1 MSGALP
7 NTFFNLTLR
16 RDIIKYY
23 FAELSQKELKVVK
36 KKDIEIV
43 AAGHTCLDLI
53 PAFTIEGKVDKM
65 TDVLVPGKMINMG
78 NCVVVGGG
86 PVTNAGVSIRRLGV
100 KTELIGKIGNDD
112 FGKEILNWY
121 EEHEGHFKGIKM
133 VDGESTSYTIAI
145 CIPGI
150 DRFYLHH
157 CGAND
162 TFGYDDMDF
171 DLVQRSKL
179 MLFGYPPWMKKIYEN
194 TGRELTKILKKT
206 KELRTTTAL
215 DLSLPDVNSYA
226 GQVNWKAILTD
237 WVPLSD
243 IMVPSAE
250 EIFYFLYK
258 ERFLEKKAKLGPKE
272 SVLDH
277 MTVKDISTL
286 GKDLIKMGAGV
297 AMVKCGHRGLYIR
310 TADKDRLKKL
320 GAACCKDLDNWA
332 NRELWFPVY
341 QEEKFVGALGSG
353 DSAIAGFLSAFV
365 RQHTIES
372 CLRYANA
379 AGSMNVTVPDGL
391 TWNKGFDDLTKRIK
405 ASWKTKELKIDEK
418 GWKKER
424 EFWVGPDNRGKWE
437 S

>member
-1 MSGALP
+1 ME
-7 NTFFNLTLR
+7 N
-16 RDIIKYY
+16 
-23 FAELSQKELKVVK
+23 

-78 NCVVVGGG
+78 ECVVVGGG

-171 DLVQRSKL
+171 DLVKRSKL
-179 MLFGYPPWMKKIYEN
+179 MLFGYPPWMRKLYEN
-194 TGRELTKILKKT
+194 TGKELTKILKKS
-206 KELRTTTAL
+206 KELGATTAL
-215 DLSLPDVNSYA
+215 DLSLPDANSYA
-226 GQVNWKAILTD
+226 GQVDWKAILKD
-237 WVPLSD
+237 WIPLSD

-250 EIFYFLYK
+250 EIFYFLHK
-258 ERFLEKKAKLGPKE
+258 EKFLEKKANLGPKD

-277 MTVKDISTL
+277 LTVEEISDV
-286 GKDLIKMGAGV
+286 GSDLIKMGSAM
-297 AMVKCGHRGLYIR
+297 AMVKCGHRGLYIQ
-310 TADKDRLKKL
+310 TAGKARLKDL
-320 GAACCKDLDNWA
+320 GAAGCADLDNWA

-365 RQHTIES
+365 WGHTIES

-391 TWNKGFDDLTKRIK
+391 TWNKGFDDLTKRIE
-405 ASWKTKELKIDEK
+405 SGWKTKDLEINED
-418 GWKKER
+418 GWKKNR
-424 EFWVGPDNRGKWE
+424 GFWVGPHNSGKWE
-437 S
+437 E

>member
-1 MSGALP
+1 M
-7 NTFFNLTLR
+7 
-16 RDIIKYY
+16 
-23 FAELSQKELKVVK
+23 EK
-36 KKDIEIV
+36 KKDLEIV

-53 PAFTIEGKVDKM
+53 PAFTIEEEVEKM

-78 NCVVVGGG
+78 ECVIAGGG

-100 KTELIGKIGNDD
+100 KTELIGKVGNDD
-112 FGKEILNWY
+112 FGRLVLDWY
-121 EEHEGHFKGIKM
+121 EKNEGHFKGIKM
-133 VDGESTSYTIAI
+133 VEGESTSYTIAI

-171 DLVQRSKL
+171 DLVERAKL
-179 MLFGYPPWMKKIYEN
+179 MLFGYPPWMRKIYEN
-194 TGRELTKILKKT
+194 TGAELTKILKKT
-206 KELRTTTAL
+206 KELGTTTAL
-215 DLSLPDVNSYA
+215 DLSLPDVDSYA
-226 GQVNWKAILTD
+226 GQVDWKAILTD

-250 EIFYFLYK
+250 ELFYFLYK
-258 ERFLEKKAKLGPKE
+258 DKFLEKRDKLGHKE
-272 SVLDH
+272 TILDQ
-277 MTVKDISTL
+277 MTVKEISTM
-286 GKDLIKMGAGV
+286 GRDLIRMGAAI
-297 AMVKCGHRGLYIR
+297 AMIKCGSRGLYIY
-310 TADKDRLKKL
+310 TAGQERLKKM
-320 GAACCKDLDNWA
+320 GAAGCADLENWA

-365 RQHTIES
+365 WGHSIES

-391 TWNKGFDDLTKRIK
+391 SWNKGFDDLTRRIK
-405 ASWKTKELKIDEK
+405 AGWKTKEMKINEP

>member
-1 MSGALP
+1 MKS
-7 NTFFNLTLR
+7 
-16 RDIIKYY
+16 
-23 FAELSQKELKVVK
+23 

-100 KTELIGKIGNDD
+100 KTELIGKIGDDD
-112 FGKEILNWY
+112 FGKQILQWY
-121 EEHEGHFKGIKM
+121 EEHEGHFKGIHM
-133 VDGESTSYTIAI
+133 VKGESTSYTIAI

-171 DLVQRSKL
+171 DLVARSKL
-179 MLFGYPPWMKKIYEN
+179 MLFGYPPWMRKIYDN
-194 TGRELTKILKKT
+194 TGKELTKILKKT
-206 KELRTTTAL
+206 KELGTTTVL

-258 ERFLEKKAKLGPKE
+258 EKFLEKKAKLGPKE

-277 MTVKDISTL
+277 MTVKEISGL
-286 GKDLIKMGAGV
+286 GKDLIKMGTPI

-310 TADKDRLKKL
+310 TGDKDQLKKL
-320 GAACCKDLDNWA
+320 GAAGCMDLDNWA

-341 QEEKFVGALGSG
+341 HEDKFVGALGSG

-365 RQHTIES
+365 RGLSIET

-391 TWNKGFDDLTKRIK
+391 SWNKGFEDLTKRIK
-405 ASWKTKELKIDEK
+405 AGWKTKDLQIDEK

-424 EFWVGPDNRGKWE
+424 EFWVGPDNHGKWE

>member
-1 MSGALP
+1 LTSGYFKVL
-7 NTFFNLTLR
+7 FRILIFN
-16 RDIIKYY
+16 
-23 FAELSQKELKVVK
+23 KELKEVAK

-43 AAGHTCLDLI
+43 SAGHTCLDLI

-78 NCVVVGGG
+78 KCVVVGGG

-100 KTELIGKIGNDD
+100 KTELIGKVGDDD
-112 FGKEILNWY
+112 FGKEVIYWY
-121 EEHEGHFKGIKM
+121 DKHEGHFKGIHMAK
-133 VDGESTSYTIAI
+133 GESTSYTIAI

-171 DLVQRSKL
+171 DLVERSKL
-179 MLFGYPPWMKKIYEN
+179 MLFGYPPWMRKLYEN
-194 TGRELTKILKKT
+194 TGAELTKILKKT
-206 KELRTTTAL
+206 KELGTTTVL
-215 DLSLPDVNSYA
+215 DLSLPDVDSYA
-226 GQVNWKAILTD
+226 GQRNWKAILKD

-258 ERFLEKKAKLGPKE
+258 EKFLEKKAKLGPKE

-277 MTVKDISTL
+277 MTVKEISTI
-286 GKDLIKMGAGV
+286 GDDLLKMGSAIS
-297 AMVKCGHRGLYIR
+297 MVKCGNRGLYIR
-310 TADKDRLKKL
+310 TAGQDRLKKL
-320 GAACCKDLDNWA
+320 GAAQCADLDNWE

-353 DSAIAGFLSAFV
+353 DSAIAGFLAAFV
-365 RQHTIES
+365 WGHTIES

-391 TWNKGFDDLTKRIK
+391 TWNKGFDDLTRRIK
-405 ASWKTKELKIDEK
+405 AGWKTKDMKINEA

-424 EFWVGPDNRGKWE
+424 ELWVGPANKGKWE

>member
-1 MSGALP
+1 M
-7 NTFFNLTLR
+7 
-16 RDIIKYY
+16 
-23 FAELSQKELKVVK
+23 EK
-36 KKDIEIV
+36 KKDLEIV

-53 PAFTIEGKVDKM
+53 PAFTIEGEVEKM

-78 NCVVVGGG
+78 ECVIAGGG

-100 KTELIGKIGNDD
+100 KTELIGKVGNDD
-112 FGKEILNWY
+112 FGRLVLDWY
-121 EEHEGHFKGIKM
+121 EKNEGHFKGIKM

-171 DLVQRSKL
+171 NLVGRAKL
-179 MLFGYPPWMKKIYEN
+179 MLFGYPPWMRKIYEN
-194 TGRELTKILKKT
+194 TGAELTKILKKT
-206 KELRTTTAL
+206 KELGTTTAL
-215 DLSLPDVNSYA
+215 DLSLPDVDSYA
-226 GQVNWKAILTD
+226 GQVDWKAILTD

-250 EIFYFLYK
+250 ELFYFLYK
-258 ERFLEKKAKLGPKE
+258 DKFLEKRDKLGHKE
-272 SVLDH
+272 TVLDQ
-277 MTVKDISTL
+277 MTVKEISTM
-286 GKDLIKMGAGV
+286 GRDLIRMGAAI
-297 AMVKCGHRGLYIR
+297 AMIKCGSRGLYIY
-310 TADKDRLKKL
+310 TAGQERLKKM
-320 GAACCKDLDNWA
+320 GAAGCADLENWA

-365 RQHTIES
+365 WGHSIES

-379 AGSMNVTVPDGL
+379 VGSMNVTVPDGL
-391 TWNKGFDDLTKRIK
+391 SWNKGFDDLTRRIK
-405 ASWKTKELKIDEK
+405 AGWKTKEMKINEP

>member
-1 MSGALP
+1 ME
-7 NTFFNLTLR
+7 T
-16 RDIIKYY
+16 
-23 FAELSQKELKVVK
+23 E
-36 KKDIEIV
+36 KDIEIV

-86 PVTNAGVSIRRLGV
+86 PVTNAGVSIRRLGI
-100 KTELIGKIGNDD
+100 KTELIGKVGDDD
-112 FGKEILNWY
+112 FGKQIIRWY
-121 EEHEGHFKGIKM
+121 EEHEGHFKGIHM
-133 VDGESTSYTIAI
+133 VKGESTSYTIAI

-162 TFGYDDMDF
+162 TFCYDDMDF
-171 DLVQRSKL
+171 DLVGRSKL
-179 MLFGYPPWMKKIYEN
+179 MLFGYPPWMKKIYDN
-194 TGRELTKILKKT
+194 TGAELTKILKKT
-206 KELRTTTAL
+206 KELGTTTVL
-215 DLSLPDVNSYA
+215 DLSLPDVNSPA
-226 GQVNWKAILTD
+226 GQADWKAILTD
-237 WVPLSD
+237 WIPLSD

-258 ERFLEKKAKLGPKE
+258 EKFLEKKAKLGPKE

-277 MTVKDISTL
+277 MTVKEISDL
-286 GKDLIKMGAGV
+286 GKDMIKMGTPI
-297 AMVKCGHRGLYIR
+297 AMVKCGCRGLYVR
-310 TADKDRLKKL
+310 TGDKDQLKKL
-320 GAACCKDLDNWA
+320 GAAGCKDLDNWA

-365 RQHTIES
+365 REHTVES

-391 TWNKGFDDLTKRIK
+391 TWNKGFDDLTRRIK
-405 ASWKTKELKIDEK
+405 AGWKTKDMKIDEA

-424 EFWVGPDNRGKWE
+424 EFWVGPDNKGKWE

>member
-1 MSGALP
+1 M
-7 NTFFNLTLR
+7 
-16 RDIIKYY
+16 
-23 FAELSQKELKVVK
+23 EK
-36 KKDIEIV
+36 KKNLEIV

-53 PAFTIEGKVDKM
+53 PAFTIEGEVEKM

-78 NCVVVGGG
+78 ECVIAGGG

-100 KTELIGKIGNDD
+100 KTELIGKVGNDD
-112 FGKEILNWY
+112 FGRLVLDWY
-121 EEHEGHFKGIKM
+121 EKNEGHFKGIKM

-171 DLVQRSKL
+171 NLVGRAKL
-179 MLFGYPPWMKKIYEN
+179 MLFGYPPWMRKIYEN
-194 TGRELTKILKKT
+194 TGAELTKILKKT
-206 KELRTTTAL
+206 KELGTTTAL
-215 DLSLPDVNSYA
+215 DLSLPDVDSYA
-226 GQVNWKAILTD
+226 GQVDWKAILTD

-250 EIFYFLYK
+250 ELFYFLYK
-258 ERFLEKKAKLGPKE
+258 DKFLEKRDKLGHKE
-272 SVLDH
+272 TILDQ
-277 MTVKDISTL
+277 MTVKEISTM
-286 GKDLIKMGAGV
+286 GRDLIRMGAAI
-297 AMVKCGHRGLYIR
+297 AMIKCGSRGLYIY
-310 TADKDRLKKL
+310 TAGQERLKKM
-320 GAACCKDLDNWA
+320 GAAGCADLENWA

-365 RQHTIES
+365 WGHSIES

-391 TWNKGFDDLTKRIK
+391 SWNKGFDDLTRRIK
-405 ASWKTKELKIDEK
+405 AGWKTKEMKINEP

>member
-1 MSGALP
+1 MIPKAV
-7 NTFFNLTLR
+7 NT
-16 RDIIKYY
+16 
-23 FAELSQKELKVVK
+23 
-36 KKDIEIV
+36 KDVEIV

-53 PAFTIEGKVDKM
+53 PAFRIDGTVDNL
-65 TDVLVPGKMINMG
+65 TDVLVPGKMIDMG
-78 NCVVVGGG
+78 DCVVVAGG

-100 KTELIGKIGNDD
+100 KTELIGKVGNDD
-112 FGKEILNWY
+112 FGKEVLNWY
-121 EEHEGHFKGIKM
+121 EEHEGHFTGIKM
-133 VDGESTSYTIAI
+133 VEGESTSYTIAI

-171 DLVQRSKL
+171 DLVRRSKL
-179 MLFGYPPWMKKIYEN
+179 MLFGYPPWMKKLYED
-194 TGRELTKILKKT
+194 TGWELTRILKKT
-206 KELRTTTAL
+206 KDLGTTTAL
-215 DLSLPDVNSYA
+215 DLSLPDVDGYA
-226 GQVNWKAILTD
+226 GQVDWKAILEH

-243 IMVPSAE
+243 IMAPSAE
-250 EIFYFLYK
+250 EVFYFLYR
-258 ERFLEKKAKLGPKE
+258 ERFLAKKGNLGPKE

-277 MTVKDISTL
+277 LTVKEISEV
-286 GKDLIKMGAGV
+286 GNDLIKMGAAI
-297 AMVKCGHRGLYIR
+297 AMVKCGNRGLYIR
-310 TADKDRLKKL
+310 TAGKNRLSKM
-320 GAACCKDLDNWA
+320 GAAECFDPDNWA

-365 RQHTIES
+365 WHHTIES

-391 TWNKGFDDLTKRIK
+391 TWNKGFDDLTRRIR
-405 ASWKTKELKIDEK
+405 AGWKTKELKIDEA
-418 GWKKER
+418 GWKHER
-424 EFWVGPDNRGKWE
+424 GFWVGPANSGKWE

>member
-1 MSGALP
+1 MD
-7 NTFFNLTLR
+7 N
-16 RDIIKYY
+16 
-23 FAELSQKELKVVK
+23 

-53 PAFTIEGKVDKM
+53 PAFTIDGKVDKM

-78 NCVVVGGG
+78 ECVVVGGG

-100 KTELIGKIGNDD
+100 KTELIGKIGDDD

-133 VDGESTSYTIAI
+133 VEGESTSYTIAI

-171 DLVQRSKL
+171 DLVKNSKL
-179 MLFGYPPWMKKIYEN
+179 MLFGYPPWMRKLYEN
-194 TGRELTKILKKT
+194 KGIELTKILKKT
-206 KELRTTTAL
+206 KELGTTTAL
-215 DLSLPDVNSYA
+215 DLSLPDVDSYA
-226 GQVNWKAILTD
+226 GQVDWKAILTD

-250 EIFYFLYK
+250 EIFYFLHK
-258 ERFLEKKAKLGPKE
+258 DEFLEKKAKLGPKD

-277 MTVKDISTL
+277 MTVKEISDV
-286 GKDLIKMGAGV
+286 GSELIKMGTAI
-297 AMVKCGHRGLYIR
+297 AMVKCGHRGLYIQ
-310 TADKDRLKKL
+310 TAGKERLKEL
-320 GAACCKDLDNWA
+320 GAAQCADLDNWA
-332 NRELWFPVY
+332 YRELWFPVY
-341 QEEKFVGALGSG
+341 EEEKFVGALGSG

-365 RQHTIES
+365 WNHTIES

-391 TWNKGFDDLTKRIK
+391 TWNKGFNDLTKRIE
-405 ASWKTKELKIDEK
+405 AGWKTKDLNIDED
-418 GWKKER
+418 GWEKNHG
-424 EFWVGPDNRGKWE
+424 FWAGSYNKGKWE
-437 S
+437 A

>member
-1 MSGALP
+1 ME
-7 NTFFNLTLR
+7 N
-16 RDIIKYY
+16 
-23 FAELSQKELKVVK
+23 

-53 PAFTIEGKVDKM
+53 PAFTIEGTVDKM

-78 NCVVVGGG
+78 KCVVVGGG

-100 KTELIGKIGNDD
+100 KTELIGKIGDDD
-112 FGKEILNWY
+112 FGKQILRWY
-121 EEHEGHFKGIKM
+121 EEKEGHFKGIKM
-133 VDGESTSYTIAI
+133 VKGESTSYTIAI

-171 DLVQRSKL
+171 DIVRRSKL
-179 MLFGYPPWMKKIYEN
+179 MLFGYPPWMSKLYANK
-194 TGRELTKILKKT
+194 GAELTKILEKT
-206 KELRTTTAL
+206 KELNTTTVL
-215 DLSLPDVNSYA
+215 DLSLPDVDGYA
-226 GQVNWKAILTD
+226 DSIDWFAIVENWI
-237 WVPLSD
+237 PLSD

-258 ERFLEKKAKLGPKE
+258 DRFLEKKANLGPRE
-272 SVLDH
+272 TVLDN
-277 MTVKDISTL
+277 MTVKEISDI
-286 GKDLIKMGAGV
+286 GKSLLEMGSAI
-297 AMVKCGHRGLYIR
+297 AMVKCGNRGLYVR
-310 TADKDRLKKL
+310 TADAERLRKL
-320 GAACCKDLDNWA
+320 GSAGCSDLDNWA

-341 QEEKFVGALGSG
+341 EEEKFVGALGSG

-365 RQHTIES
+365 WNHSVES

-391 TWNKGFDDLTKRIK
+391 TWNKGFDDLTRRIQ
-405 ASWKTKELKIDEK
+405 AGWKTKEMQINES
-418 GWKKER
+418 GWKYENS
-424 EFWVGPDNRGKWE
+424 FWVGPDNSGKWE

>member
-1 MSGALP
+1 MK
-7 NTFFNLTLR
+7 NT
-16 RDIIKYY
+16 
-23 FAELSQKELKVVK
+23 
-36 KKDIEIV
+36 KDIEIV

-78 NCVVVGGG
+78 KCVVVGGG

-100 KTELIGKIGNDD
+100 KTELIGKIGDDD
-112 FGKEILNWY
+112 FGKQILQWY

-133 VDGESTSYTIAI
+133 VEGESTSYTIAI

-171 DLVQRSKL
+171 DLVKRSKL
-179 MLFGYPPWMKKIYEN
+179 MLFGYPPWMKKLYEN
-194 TGRELTKILKKT
+194 TGAQLTKILKKT
-206 KELRTTTAL
+206 KELGTTTAL
-215 DLSLPDVNSYA
+215 DLSIPDVNSPA
-226 GQVNWKAILTD
+226 GQVDWKAILD
-237 WVPLSD
+237 NWVPLSD
-243 IMVPSAE
+243 VMVPSAE
-250 EIFYFLYK
+250 EVFFFLYK
-258 ERFLEKKAKLGPKE
+258 DKFLDINANLGPKD

-277 MTVKDISTL
+277 MTVADISTL
-286 GKDLIKMGAGV
+286 GSDLIEMGAAI

-310 TADKDRLKKL
+310 TAGQDRLKKL
-320 GAACCKDLDNWA
+320 GAAGCSDLDNWA

-341 QEEKFVGALGSG
+341 EEEKFVGALGSG

-365 RQHTIES
+365 WGHTIES
-372 CLRYANA
+372 SLRYANA

-391 TWNKGFDDLTKRIK
+391 TWNKGFEDLTKRIE
-405 ASWKTKELKIDEK
+405 AGWKTKELKIDEK
-418 GWKKER
+418 GWKYER
-424 EFWVGPDNRGKWE
+424 DFWVGPDNRGKWE

>member
-1 MSGALP
+1 MK
-7 NTFFNLTLR
+7 NT
-16 RDIIKYY
+16 
-23 FAELSQKELKVVK
+23 
-36 KKDIEIV
+36 KDIEIV

-53 PAFTIEGKVDKM
+53 PAFTIDGKVDKM

-78 NCVVVGGG
+78 QCVVVGGG

-121 EEHEGHFKGIKM
+121 EEHEGHFKGVKM
-133 VDGESTSYTIAI
+133 VEGESTSYTIAI

-171 DLVQRSKL
+171 DLVRRSKL
-179 MLFGYPPWMKKIYEN
+179 MLFGYPPWMRKLYEN
-194 TGRELTKILKKT
+194 SGKELTKILKKT
-206 KELRTTTAL
+206 KELGATTAL

-226 GQVNWKAILTD
+226 GQVDWKAILKD
-237 WVPLSD
+237 WIPLSD

-250 EIFYFLYK
+250 EVFYFLYK
-258 ERFLEKKAKLGPKE
+258 EKFLEKKAKLGPKE

-277 MTVKDISTL
+277 MTVKEISTL
-286 GKDLIKMGAGV
+286 GNDLIEMGAAI
-297 AMVKCGHRGLYIR
+297 AMVKCGHKGLYIR
-310 TADKDRLKKL
+310 TAGQDRLEKL
-320 GAACCKDLDNWA
+320 GAAGCPDPDNWA
-332 NRELWFPVY
+332 NRELWHPVY

-353 DSAIAGFLSAFV
+353 DSAIAGFLSSFV
-365 RQHTIES
+365 WGHTIES

-391 TWNKGFDDLTKRIK
+391 TWNKGFKDLTERIE
-405 ASWKTKELKIDEK
+405 AGWKTKDLKIDEDR
-418 GWKKER
+418 WKYER
-424 EFWVGPDNRGKWE
+424 GFWVGPENHGQWE

>member
-1 MSGALP
+1 MKMA
-7 NTFFNLTLR
+7 
-16 RDIIKYY
+16 K
-23 FAELSQKELKVVK
+23 QKDL
-36 KKDIEIV
+36 EIV

-78 NCVVVGGG
+78 KCVVVGGG

-100 KTELIGKIGNDD
+100 KTELIGKIGDDD
-112 FGKEILNWY
+112 FGQQILRWY

-133 VDGESTSYTIAI
+133 VKGESTSYTIAI

-162 TFGYDDMDF
+162 TFAYDDMSF
-171 DLVQRSKL
+171 DIVERSKL
-179 MLFGYPPWMKKIYEN
+179 MLFGYPPWMEKLYEN
-194 TGRELTKILKKT
+194 TGAELTRILKKT
-206 KELRTTTAL
+206 RELGTTIAL
-215 DLSLPDVNSYA
+215 DLSIPDVSGY
-226 GQVNWKAILTD
+226 GDKIDWLAILKN

-250 EIFYFLYK
+250 ELFYFLYK
-258 ERFLEKKAKLGPKE
+258 NQFLEKKAKLGPKE
-272 SVLDH
+272 GVLDH
-277 MTVKDISTL
+277 ITVEEVSRM
-286 GKDLIKMGAGV
+286 GNDLLEMGAGI
-297 AMVKCGHRGLYIR
+297 AMVKCGHRGLYVR
-310 TADKDRLKKL
+310 TAGQERLAKF
-320 GAACCKDLDNWA
+320 GAAGCLDMENWA

-341 QEEKFVGALGSG
+341 EEEKFVGALGSG

-365 RQHTIES
+365 WNHSIES

-391 TWNKGFDDLTKRIK
+391 TWNKGFDDLTKRI
-405 ASWKTKELKIDEK
+405 AAGWKTKALDIDK
-418 GWKKER
+418 AGWKYEHG
-424 EFWVGPDNRGKWE
+424 FWVGPNNLGKWE

>member
-1 MSGALP
+1 ME
-7 NTFFNLTLR
+7 N
-16 RDIIKYY
+16 
-23 FAELSQKELKVVK
+23 

-53 PAFTIEGKVDKM
+53 PAFTIDGKVDKM

-78 NCVVVGGG
+78 ECVVVGGG

-100 KTELIGKIGNDD
+100 KAELIGKIGDDD
-112 FGKEILNWY
+112 FGKQILQWY
-121 EEHEGHFKGIKM
+121 EEHEGHFKGIHM
-133 VDGESTSYTIAI
+133 VEGESTSYTIAI

-179 MLFGYPPWMKKIYEN
+179 MLFGYPPWMNKIYDN
-194 TGRELTKILKKT
+194 TGAQLTKILKKT
-206 KELRTTTAL
+206 KELGTTTAL
-215 DLSLPDVNSYA
+215 DLSLPDVNSPA
-226 GQVNWKAILTD
+226 GQVDWKAILND

-250 EIFYFLYK
+250 EVFYFLYK
-258 ERFLEKKAKLGPKE
+258 EKFLEKKANLGPKE

-277 MTVKDISTL
+277 MTVKEISTL
-286 GKDLIKMGAGV
+286 GSDLIEMGAAI
-297 AMVKCGHRGLYIR
+297 AMVKCGHRGLYVR
-310 TADKDRLKKL
+310 TAGQDRLKKL
-320 GAACCKDLDNWA
+320 GAAGCPNLENWS
-332 NRELWFPVY
+332 NRELWFSVY
-341 QEEKFVGALGSG
+341 REEKFVGALGSG

-365 RQHTIES
+365 WGHTIES

-391 TWNKGFDDLTKRIK
+391 TWNKGFDDLTKRIE
-405 ASWKTKELKIDEK
+405 AGWKTKDLKIDEV
-418 GWKKER
+418 GWKHER
-424 EFWVGPDNRGKWE
+424 GFWVGPDNHGAWE
-437 S
+437 

>member
-1 MSGALP
+1 VA
-7 NTFFNLTLR
+7 
-16 RDIIKYY
+16 
-23 FAELSQKELKVVK
+23 K
-36 KKDIEIV
+36 KKDVEIV

-53 PAFTIEGKVDKM
+53 PAFTIDGKVDKM

-100 KTELIGKIGNDD
+100 ETELIGKVGDDD
-112 FGKEILNWY
+112 FGNQIIRWY
-121 EEHEGHFKGIKM
+121 EEHEGHFKGIHQVK
-133 VDGESTSYTIAI
+133 GESTSYTIAI

-162 TFGYDDMDF
+162 TFGFDDMDW
-171 DLVQRSKL
+171 DIVERSKL
-179 MLFGYPPWMKKIYEN
+179 MLFGYPPWMKKLYKD
-194 TGRELTKILKKT
+194 TGAELTKILKKT
-206 KELRTTTAL
+206 KDLGTTTVL
-215 DLSLPDVNSYA
+215 DLSLPDVSYA
-226 GQVNWKAILTD
+226 NQFDWKAIMEN

-258 ERFLEKKAKLGPKE
+258 DKFLDKKSKLGPRD

-277 MTVKDISTL
+277 MTVKEISTL
-286 GKDLIKMGAGV
+286 GIDMLKMGAGA

-310 TADKDRLKKL
+310 TGEKDRLKKF
-320 GAACCKDLDNWA
+320 GAAGCKDLDNWA

-341 QEEKFVGALGSG
+341 KEEKFVGALGSG
-353 DSAIAGFLSAFV
+353 DSAIAGFLAAFI
-365 RQHTIES
+365 RGHSIES

-391 TWNKGFDDLTKRIK
+391 TWNKGFDDLTRRIK
-405 ASWKTKELKIDEK
+405 AGWPTKDLKIDEP

-424 EFWVGPDNRGKWE
+424 EFWVGPDNKGKWE
-437 S
+437 

>member
-1 MSGALP
+1 LIGR
-7 NTFFNLTLR
+7 NCV
-16 RDIIKYY
+16 
-23 FAELSQKELKVVK
+23 ELYQEELKMEK
-36 KKDIEIV
+36 KRDLEIV

-53 PAFTIEGKVDKM
+53 PAFTIEGNVDKM

-78 NCVVVGGG
+78 ECVVVGGG

-100 KTELIGKIGNDD
+100 KTELIGKVGNDD
-112 FGKEILNWY
+112 FGRQILIWY
-121 EEHEGHFKGIKM
+121 EEHEGHFKGIHM

-171 DLVQRSKL
+171 DLVAHSKL
-179 MLFGYPPWMKKIYEN
+179 MLFGYPPWMRKLYED
-194 TGRELTKILKKT
+194 TGAELTRILKKT
-206 KELRTTTAL
+206 KELGTTTTL

-226 GQVNWKAILTD
+226 GQVDWKAILTN

-250 EIFYFLYK
+250 ELFYFLYK
-258 ERFLEKKAKLGPKE
+258 EKFLEKKAQLGPKE

-277 MTVKDISTL
+277 MTVKEISAM
-286 GKDLIKMGAGV
+286 GGDLIRMGAAV
-297 AMVKCGHRGLYIR
+297 AMVKCGSRGLYIR
-310 TADKDRLKKL
+310 TADQDRLKKM
-320 GAACCKDLDNWA
+320 GAAGCSDLENWA

-365 RQHTIES
+365 WGHSIES

-391 TWNKGFDDLTKRIK
+391 TWNKGFKDLTRRIETG
-405 ASWKTKELKIDEK
+405 WKTKDLKIDER

>member
-1 MSGALP
+1 ME
-7 NTFFNLTLR
+7 N
-16 RDIIKYY
+16 
-23 FAELSQKELKVVK
+23 

-53 PAFTIEGKVDKM
+53 PAFTIEGTVDKI

-78 NCVVVGGG
+78 ECVVVGGG

-112 FGKEILNWY
+112 FGKQILNWY

-133 VDGESTSYTIAI
+133 VEGESTSYTIAI

-171 DLVQRSKL
+171 DLVKRSKL
-179 MLFGYPPWMKKIYEN
+179 MLFGYPPWMRKIYEN
-194 TGRELTKILKKT
+194 TGSELTKILKKS
-206 KELRTTTAL
+206 KELGVTTAL
-215 DLSLPDVNSYA
+215 DLSLPDVDSYA
-226 GQVNWKAILTD
+226 GQVDWKAILED

-250 EIFYFLYK
+250 EIFYFLHK
-258 ERFLEKKAKLGPKE
+258 EKFLEKRAKLGPKD
-272 SVLDH
+272 SILDH
-277 MTVKDISTL
+277 LTVKEISDL
-286 GKDLIKMGAGV
+286 GSDLIKMGTAI
-297 AMVKCGHRGLYIR
+297 AMIKCGHRGLYIR
-310 TADKDRLKKL
+310 TAGKARLEDL
-320 GAACCKDLDNWA
+320 GAAGCSDLDNWA
-332 NRELWFPVY
+332 DRELWFPVY

-365 RQHTIES
+365 WHHTIES

-391 TWNKGFDDLTKRIK
+391 TWNKGFADLTKRIE
-405 ASWKTKELKIDEK
+405 SGWKTKDLEINED
-418 GWKKER
+418 GWKR
-424 EFWVGPDNRGKWE
+424 NSGFWVGPHNSGKWE
-437 S
+437 SQSKIK

>member
-1 MSGALP
+1 MVLGGLCVAK
-7 NTFFNLTLR
+7 N
-16 RDIIKYY
+16 
-23 FAELSQKELKVVK
+23 
-36 KKDIEIV
+36 KDIEIV

-78 NCVVVGGG
+78 PCVVVGGG

-100 KTELIGKIGNDD
+100 NTELIGKIGDDD
-112 FGKEILNWY
+112 FGQQILRWY
-121 EEHEGHFKGIKM
+121 EEHEGHFKGIRTVK
-133 VDGESTSYTIAI
+133 GESTSYTVAV

-162 TFGYDDMDF
+162 TFGYYDMDF

-194 TGRELTKILKKT
+194 TGAELTKILAKC
-206 KELRTTTAL
+206 KELDTTTAL

-226 GQVNWKAILTD
+226 GQRDWKAILME

-250 EIFYFLYK
+250 EVFYFLHRD
-258 ERFLEKKAKLGPKE
+258 EFLKKKSKLGPKE

-277 MTVKDISTL
+277 MTAKEVSTL
-286 GKDLIKMGAGV
+286 GADLIEMGTAI
-297 AMVKCGHRGLYIR
+297 AMVKCGHRGLYVR
-310 TADKDRLKKL
+310 TGGKDRLKKL
-320 GAACCKDLDNWA
+320 GAAGCANLGNWA
-332 NRELWFPVY
+332 ERELWFPVY
-341 QEEKFVGALGSG
+341 QEDKFVGALGSG

-365 RQHTIES
+365 RGHTIES
-372 CLRYANA
+372 CLRYGNA

-391 TWNKGFDDLTKRIK
+391 TWNKGFDDLTRRIE
-405 ASWKTKELKIDEK
+405 AGWKTKDLKIDET
-418 GWKKER
+418 GWKKDR
-424 EFWVGPDNRGKWE
+424 EFWVGPDNGGQWE
-437 S
+437 

>member
-1 MSGALP
+1 ME
-7 NTFFNLTLR
+7 N
-16 RDIIKYY
+16 
-23 FAELSQKELKVVK
+23 

-43 AAGHTCLDLI
+43 AAGHICLDLI
-53 PAFTIEGKVDKM
+53 PAFTIEGTVDKI

-78 NCVVVGGG
+78 ECVVVGGG

-112 FGKEILNWY
+112 FGRQILNWY

-133 VDGESTSYTIAI
+133 VEGESTSYTIAI

-171 DLVQRSKL
+171 DFIKRSKL
-179 MLFGYPPWMKKIYEN
+179 MLFGYPPWMRKLYEN
-194 TGRELTKILKKT
+194 TGNELTKILKKS
-206 KELRTTTAL
+206 KELGVTTAL
-215 DLSLPDVNSYA
+215 DLSLPDVDSYA
-226 GQVNWKAILTD
+226 GQVDWKAILED

-250 EIFYFLYK
+250 EIFYFLHK
-258 ERFLEKKAKLGPKE
+258 EKFLEKKAKLGPKD

-277 MTVKDISTL
+277 ITVKEISDL
-286 GKDLIKMGAGV
+286 GSDLIKMGAAI
-297 AMVKCGHRGLYIR
+297 AMIKCGHRGLYIR
-310 TADKDRLKKL
+310 TAGKVRLEGL
-320 GAACCKDLDNWA
+320 GAAGCSDPDNWA

-365 RQHTIES
+365 WNHTIES

-391 TWNKGFDDLTKRIK
+391 TWNKGFADLTRRIE
-405 ASWKTKELKIDEK
+405 SGWKTKDLEINED
-418 GWKKER
+418 GWKKNFG
-424 EFWVGPDNRGKWE
+424 FWVGPNNSGKWE
-437 S
+437 SQSKIK

>member
-1 MSGALP
+1 MK
-7 NTFFNLTLR
+7 NM
-16 RDIIKYY
+16 
-23 FAELSQKELKVVK
+23 
-36 KKDIEIV
+36 KDIEIV

-78 NCVVVGGG
+78 PCVVVGGG

-112 FGKEILNWY
+112 FGREILDWY

-133 VDGESTSYTIAI
+133 VEGESTSYTIAI

-179 MLFGYPPWMKKIYEN
+179 MLFGYPPWMKKLYEN
-194 TGRELTKILKKT
+194 TGEQLTKILKKT
-206 KELRTTTAL
+206 KELGTTTAL

-226 GQVNWKAILTD
+226 GQVDWKAILEN

-258 ERFLEKKAKLGPKE
+258 DKFLEKKANLGAKE

-277 MTVKDISTL
+277 MTVKEISTL
-286 GKDLIKMGAGV
+286 GNDLIEMGAAI

-310 TADKDRLKKL
+310 TAGRDRLEKL
-320 GAACCKDLDNWA
+320 GAAECSDPENWA
-332 NRELWFPVY
+332 NRELWHPVY

-365 RQHTIES
+365 WGHTVES
-372 CLRYANA
+372 SLRYANA

-391 TWNKGFDDLTKRIK
+391 TWNKGFDDLTKRIE
-405 ASWKTKELKIDEK
+405 SGWKTKKLKIDEK
-418 GWKKER
+418 GWKYER
-424 EFWVGPDNRGKWE
+424 DFWVGPDNRGRWE

>member
-1 MSGALP
+1 M
-7 NTFFNLTLR
+7 
-16 RDIIKYY
+16 
-23 FAELSQKELKVVK
+23 EK
-36 KKDIEIV
+36 KKNLEIV

-53 PAFTIEGKVDKM
+53 PAFTIEGEVEKM

-78 NCVVVGGG
+78 ECVIAGGG

-100 KTELIGKIGNDD
+100 KTELIGKVGNDD
-112 FGKEILNWY
+112 FGRLVLDWY
-121 EEHEGHFKGIKM
+121 EKNEGHFKGIKM

-171 DLVQRSKL
+171 DLVGRAKL
-179 MLFGYPPWMKKIYEN
+179 MLFGYPPWMRKIYEN
-194 TGRELTKILKKT
+194 TGAELTKILKKT
-206 KELRTTTAL
+206 KELGTTTAL
-215 DLSLPDVNSYA
+215 DLSLPDVDSYA
-226 GQVNWKAILTD
+226 GQVDWKAILTD

-250 EIFYFLYK
+250 ELFYFLYK
-258 ERFLEKKAKLGPKE
+258 DKFLEKRDKLGHKE
-272 SVLDH
+272 TVLDQ
-277 MTVKDISTL
+277 MTVKEISTM
-286 GKDLIKMGAGV
+286 GRDLIRMGAAI
-297 AMVKCGHRGLYIR
+297 AMIKCGSRGLYIY
-310 TADKDRLKKL
+310 TAGQERLKKM
-320 GAACCKDLDNWA
+320 GAAGCADLENWA

-365 RQHTIES
+365 WGHSIES

-391 TWNKGFDDLTKRIK
+391 SWNKGFDDLTRRIK
-405 ASWKTKELKIDEK
+405 AGWKTKEMKINEP

>member
-1 MSGALP
+1 M
-7 NTFFNLTLR
+7 
-16 RDIIKYY
+16 
-23 FAELSQKELKVVK
+23 EK
-36 KKDIEIV
+36 KKDLEIV

-53 PAFTIEGKVDKM
+53 PAFTIEEEVEKM

-78 NCVVVGGG
+78 ECVIAGGG

-100 KTELIGKIGNDD
+100 KTELIGKVGNDD
-112 FGKEILNWY
+112 FGRLVLDWY
-121 EEHEGHFKGIKM
+121 EKNEGHFKGIKM
-133 VDGESTSYTIAI
+133 VEGESTSYTIAI

-171 DLVQRSKL
+171 DLVERAKL
-179 MLFGYPPWMKKIYEN
+179 MLFGYPPWMRKIYEN
-194 TGRELTKILKKT
+194 TGAELTKILKKT
-206 KELRTTTAL
+206 KELGTTTAL
-215 DLSLPDVNSYA
+215 DLSLPDVDSYA
-226 GQVNWKAILTD
+226 GQVDWKAILTD

-250 EIFYFLYK
+250 ELFYFLYK
-258 ERFLEKKAKLGPKE
+258 DKFLEKRDKLGHKE
-272 SVLDH
+272 TVLDQ
-277 MTVKDISTL
+277 MTVKEISTM
-286 GKDLIKMGAGV
+286 GRDLIRMGAAI
-297 AMVKCGHRGLYIR
+297 AMIKCGSRGLYIY
-310 TADKDRLKKL
+310 TAGQERLKKM
-320 GAACCKDLDNWA
+320 GAAGCADLENWA

-365 RQHTIES
+365 WGHSIES

-391 TWNKGFDDLTKRIK
+391 SWNKGFDDLTRRIK
-405 ASWKTKELKIDEK
+405 AGWKTKEMKINEP

>member
-1 MSGALP
+1 MG
-7 NTFFNLTLR
+7 N
-16 RDIIKYY
+16 
-23 FAELSQKELKVVK
+23 
-36 KKDIEIV
+36 KKDLEIV

-78 NCVVVGGG
+78 KCVVVGGG

-100 KTELIGKIGNDD
+100 KTELIGKIGDDD
-112 FGKEILNWY
+112 FGKEIFRWY

-133 VDGESTSYTIAI
+133 VPGESTSYTIAI

-171 DLVQRSKL
+171 DIVQRAQL
-179 MLFGYPPWMKKIYEN
+179 MLFGYPPWMKKLYSN
-194 TGRELTKILKKT
+194 KGAELTKILKKT
-206 KELRTTTAL
+206 KELNTTTAL
-215 DLSLPDVNSYA
+215 DLSIPDVDGYGDKFDWFSIVKN
-226 GQVNWKAILTD
+226 

-250 EIFYFLYK
+250 ELFYFLHK
-258 ERFLEKKAKLGPKE
+258 EKFLEKKSKLRAKE
-272 SVLDH
+272 TVLDH
-277 MTVKDISTL
+277 MTVKEISDMGL
-286 GKDLIKMGAGV
+286 EVLKMGAAI
-297 AMVKCGHRGLYIR
+297 AMVKCGNRGLYIR
-310 TADKDRLKKL
+310 TAGKDRLSKL
-320 GAACCKDLDNWA
+320 GAAGVSDPENWA

-341 QEEKFVGALGSG
+341 EEEKFVGALGSG

-365 RQHTIES
+365 KGNTIEN

-391 TWNKGFDDLTKRIK
+391 SWNKGFEDLTKRIK
-405 ASWKTKELKIDEK
+405 AGWKTKKLEITETGWKFEK
-418 GWKKER
+418 G
-424 EFWVGPDNRGKWE
+424 FWVGPNNKGKWE
-437 S
+437 